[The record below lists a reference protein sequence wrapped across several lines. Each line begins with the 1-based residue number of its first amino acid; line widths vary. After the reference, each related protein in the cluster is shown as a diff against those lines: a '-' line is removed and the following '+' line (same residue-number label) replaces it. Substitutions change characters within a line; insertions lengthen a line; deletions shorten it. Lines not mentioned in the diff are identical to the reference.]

1 MEKPRYNFRHSESR
15 TTVDNYAKETQY
27 SCYLQVT
34 SYKQLYISTIYQS
47 NPYIYI
53 YTHICVCVSVCVYI
67 ILGWPKCLSIQLLC
81 GMNLLANPIYMYS
94 LENISLP
101 RY

>member
-1 MEKPRYNFRHSESR
+1 MKKNQDITLDILNPEPQL
-15 TTVDNYAKETQY
+15 TTMQKETQN

-47 NPYIYI
+47 NPYI
-53 YTHICVCVSVCVYI
+53 HICVCVSVCVYI
-67 ILGWPKCLSIQLLC
+67 ILGWPKCLLIQLLC

-101 RY
+101 HY